1 MKLGNLEY
9 FCNCLLKDLKE
20 HVTAPTKDGNCVY
33 CGYAVVKREVTPKD
47 IRVQD
52 KFGEDLKKKKMEALE
67 IFIKDIRYDDKV
79 N

>member
-1 MKLGNLEY
+1 MRLGNLEY

-20 HVTAPTKDGNCVY
+20 HITASTKDNCCAY

-47 IRVQD
+47 IRVQE
-52 KFGEDLKKKKMEALE
+52 KFGEELEKKKMEALE
-67 IFIKDIRYDDKV
+67 IYVKDIRHNEKV